1 MRQAANSDP
10 VSPFMGV
17 YHEVA
22 DRHSGAFVP
31 EEAAL
36 GISAATGH
44 DIDAV
49 RATLLHPPAAGSMYP
64 DAARFLARLAAA
76 EDQYISIW
84 TQGEMATAQGSAGY
98 QLKKIGQAGVSG
110 MLNPGWRARNREV
123 GLPRVLGHIYDKS
136 SALPPLVP
144 TLEDGGF
151 DGVVIVDDRPDN
163 HVRARE
169 ALQEAGWGAAD
180 HYLMDRSGG
189 RSGDHGDDPGGF
201 TVETVGSFD
210 ELSLERHADS
220 KTLWLVDLD
229 YTLIDH
235 KKIVAQYSKMIDE
248 LGEAA

>member
-1 MRQAANSDP
+1 MSGENGTAA
-10 VSPFMGV
+10 SPFQAV
-17 YHEVA
+17 YSEITGQH
-22 DRHSGAFVP
+22 RGSFVP
-31 EEAAL
+31 EAAAA
-36 GISAATGH
+36 GISELTGI
-44 DIDAV
+44 DIDKI
-49 RATLLHPPAAGSMYP
+49 RAALLHPPAAGSMYP
-64 DAARFLARLAAA
+64 DAVRFLSRLASA

-110 MLNPGWRARNREV
+110 LLNPGWRSRNRAA

-136 SALPPLVP
+136 NALPSLTPALQ
-144 TLEDGGF
+144 EGGF

-163 HVRARE
+163 HVRAHE
-169 ALQEAGWGAAD
+169 ALQGAGWDAAV
-180 HYLMDRSGG
+180 HYLMNRSGAENG
-189 RSGDHGDDPGGF
+189 NGPEDF

-210 ELSLERHADS
+210 ELSLERHAGS

-235 KKIVAQYSKMIDE
+235 KQVVAQYSRMIDE